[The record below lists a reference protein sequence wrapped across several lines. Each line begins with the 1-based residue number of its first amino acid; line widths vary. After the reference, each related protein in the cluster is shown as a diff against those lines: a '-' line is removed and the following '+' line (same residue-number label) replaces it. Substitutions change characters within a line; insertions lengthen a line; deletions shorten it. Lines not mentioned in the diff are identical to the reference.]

1 LKHCITKCPEALP
14 SVQDIKCIAYLESIV
29 KYIVFGTTA
38 QLNYEHLKGML
49 VNATIGGSVEN
60 GVVRFKRVFRLA
72 YLTLQVLRNDHFYYL
87 FLIVFVFFN
96 YTFIFL
102 ITANVKLPYTFL
114 SGNINTIIKNISM
127 SPMPFTM
134 NKCIERLM
142 IIVGTYSRQMCGF
155 GIGEPTKSTTVF
167 STKTLARVKSDNVVY
182 NAIFENNYISV
193 EQVCLPFYVYCS
205 NNCLN
210 RFLLY
215 CCVG

>member
-1 LKHCITKCPEALP
+1 M
-14 SVQDIKCIAYLESIV
+14 
-29 KYIVFGTTA
+29 FGTTA
-38 QLNYEHLKGML
+38 KLNYEHLKGML
-49 VNATIGGSVEN
+49 VNATIGSSVES
-60 GVVRFKRVFRLA
+60 GVVKFKRVFPPTTMS
-72 YLTLQVLRNDHFYYL
+72 TLQVLRNDHFYYL

-102 ITANVKLPYTFL
+102 ITANVKLQYPFL
-114 SGNINTIIKNISM
+114 TGNINTIIKNISM

-167 STKTLARVKSDNVVY
+167 STKTLARVKNDNVVY

-193 EQVCLPFYVYCS
+193 EQVCIPFYVYCS
-205 NNCLN
+205 NICLI